1 MPKKIADNRNCKKMT
16 EADADLLMQKIAEL
30 TLALEKTN
38 AATEVKI
45 ATLKAFA
52 AEANAPRQE
61 QIKAYEAELAAYI
74 TAHPE
79 RFVKP
84 RARKTHFGSYGLRS
98 VSNLTIKDE
107 ALLLAYAKIH
117 DLCDLYTVVEKL
129 DKKAVEKALKENQL
143 PADCGAAIVSG
154 EVASYTVSKAFIA
167 QNLESAK

>member
-61 QIKAYEAELAAYI
+61 QIKACEAELAAYI

-84 RARKTHFGSYGLRS
+84 RARATDFGSYGLRS
-98 VSNLTIKDE
+98 VSNVAIKDE
-107 ALLLAYAKIH
+107 ALLLSYAKLH
-117 DLCDLYTVVEKL
+117 GLTDLYTVVEKV
-129 DKKAVEKALKENQL
+129 DKKAVAKAIKDKQL
-143 PADCGAAIVSG
+143 PSDCGAYIVCG
-154 EVASYTVSKAFIA
+154 EVATYTVSKAFIA